1 MEVSL
6 GKTGKEMRQEME
18 GMRDTGRSDGSSG
31 ERLDLRTVRQK
42 RRLETMV
49 RGNAG
54 ERQAVVSAKTQWG
67 SGCRSGSI

>member
-49 RGNAG
+49 RGNSG
-54 ERQAVVSAKTQWG
+54 ERQAVVSGKTQWG
-67 SGCRSGSI
+67 SGCCSGSI

>member
-49 RGNAG
+49 RGN
-54 ERQAVVSAKTQWG
+54 
-67 SGCRSGSI
+67 